1 MVESNE
7 TISQVITAWGKHRN
21 INIYKLYSC
30 MWGSLALVFSNE
42 SLFGFPR
49 RKTNKEREKQLL
61 VVAGKTEHSGIVE
74 QFYPYQS

>member
-1 MVESNE
+1 M
-7 TISQVITAWGKHRN
+7 
-21 INIYKLYSC
+21 
-30 MWGSLALVFSNE
+30 VFSNE

-61 VVAGKTEHSGIVE
+61 VVAGKTEHAGIVE